1 MAKVQFEVK
10 VRAAHVGKRDR
21 RSSKRA
27 IVLSFIIARVR
38 RGSVCLFL
46 EYLMYSK
53 VASRSSKSA
62 NPHYSFH
69 RVRFAFF

>member
-38 RGSVCLFL
+38 RGIVCLFL

-53 VASRSSKSA
+53 VASRYSKSA